1 MRALLAPLSELGE
14 YEEIRELLVRGK
26 TSAALS
32 GCADSQKLHM
42 IYGLGEGFRRKLI
55 ITFNDLRAKELYEDY
70 QFYDRNVMLYP
81 AKDLIF
87 FQADIHGNQLTKERI
102 KVLRRMAEGV
112 PLTVV
117 TTFDALMAPQVSLED
132 WCKHVISISRQ
143 APVEEHELAGA
154 LAGLGYER
162 CDQVEEPGQFSI
174 RGGIVDIFDLTEEN
188 PYRVELWGDEVE
200 SIRSFDVL
208 SQRSIEKLEAVSIY
222 PATELILSKDE
233 LAAGLKK
240 IQKEAKKQAE
250 ALRKMM
256 KTEEAHRIEVQTRE
270 LAETLLELGIS
281 YNAINLDS
289 YVRYFYPETASFA
302 DCFAGEKACVFLDEP
317 LRIKEHVS
325 AVELEFRESMAHR
338 AEKGYIL
345 PGQMDVLFSSASV
358 AAGLENRRVVSLS
371 SMEGKNPLVKAEQ
384 KFAVQARS
392 LPSYNNSF
400 EALVKDLKN
409 YKKKGYRILLLSGSR
424 TRAKRLAEDLR
435 DQELNAFYSED
446 PMREV
451 QPGEVMTAYGRV
463 RKGFEYP
470 LLQFMVIA

>member
-14 YEEIRELLVRGK
+14 YEEIRELLARGK

-102 KVLRRMAEGV
+102 KVFRRMAEGV

-117 TTFDALMAPQVSLED
+117 TTFDALMAPQVSLEE
-132 WCKHVISISRQ
+132 WRKHVISIDRQ
-143 APVEEHELAGA
+143 SSVEEHELAA
-154 LAGLGYER
+154 TLSGLGYER

-188 PYRVELWGDEVE
+188 PYRIELWGDEVE

-222 PATELILSKDE
+222 PATELILSKEE
-233 LAAGLKK
+233 LSAGLKK

-250 ALRKMM
+250 TLRKQM
-256 KTEEAHRIEVQTRE
+256 KTEEAHRIEVQNRE
-270 LAETLLELGIS
+270 LTETLTELGIS

-289 YVRYFYPETASFA
+289 YVRYFCPELSSFA
-302 DCFAGEKACVFLDEP
+302 DCFAGAESCVFLDEP
-317 LRIKEHVS
+317 LRIKEHVD

-345 PGQMDVLFSSASV
+345 PGQMDILFPALTV

-371 SMEGKNPLVKAEQ
+371 SMEGKNPLIKAGQ
-384 KFAVQARS
+384 I
-392 LPSYNNSF
+392 
-400 EALVKDLKN
+400 
-409 YKKKGYRILLLSGSR
+409 G
-424 TRAKRLAEDLR
+424 RAH
-435 DQELNAFYSED
+435 
-446 PMREV
+446 V
-451 QPGEVMTAYGRV
+451 
-463 RKGFEYP
+463 
-470 LLQFMVIA
+470 

>member
-117 TTFDALMAPQVSLED
+117 TTFDALMAPQVSLAD

-240 IQKEAKKQAE
+240 IQKEA
-250 ALRKMM
+250 
-256 KTEEAHRIEVQTRE
+256 
-270 LAETLLELGIS
+270 
-281 YNAINLDS
+281 
-289 YVRYFYPETASFA
+289 TASRCRHGSLRRRFWSLA
-302 DCFAGEKACVFLDEP
+302 FLTMRSIWTAMCAIFTRRPLP
-317 LRIKEHVS
+317 LRT
-325 AVELEFRESMAHR
+325 A
-338 AEKGYIL
+338 L
-345 PGQMDVLFSSASV
+345 PG
-358 AAGLENRRVVSLS
+358 RRHVFFWMSLCGS
-371 SMEGKNPLVKAEQ
+371 KSM
-384 KFAVQARS
+384 
-392 LPSYNNSF
+392 
-400 EALVKDLKN
+400 
-409 YKKKGYRILLLSGSR
+409 
-424 TRAKRLAEDLR
+424 
-435 DQELNAFYSED
+435 
-446 PMREV
+446 
-451 QPGEVMTAYGRV
+451 
-463 RKGFEYP
+463 
-470 LLQFMVIA
+470 

>member
-14 YEEIRELLVRGK
+14 YEEIREMLARGR

-102 KVLRRMAEGV
+102 KVFRRMAEGV

-132 WCKHVISISRQ
+132 WRQYVISIDRRSC
-143 APVEEHELAGA
+143 VVEHELAGD
-154 LAGLGYER
+154 LAGLGYIR

-174 RGGIVDIFDLTEEN
+174 RGGIVDIFDLTEKN
-188 PYRVELWGDEVE
+188 PYRIELWGDEVE

-222 PATELILSKDE
+222 PAAELILSKEE
-233 LAAGLKK
+233 LSTGLKK

-250 ALRKMM
+250 VLRKQM
-256 KTEEAHRIEVQTRE
+256 KTEEAHRIEVQNRE
-270 LAETLLELGIS
+270 LTEALTELGIS

-289 YVRYFYPETASFA
+289 YVRYFFPELSSFA
-302 DCFAGEKACVFLDEP
+302 DSFAGEGACVFLDEP
-317 LRIKEHVS
+317 LRIKEHVD

-345 PGQMDVLFSSASV
+345 PGQMDVLFSAVLYIIAMVKSAIYQVISLV
-358 AAGLENRRVVSLS
+358 TQQVVNKLT
-371 SMEGKNPLVKAEQ
+371 G
-384 KFAVQARS
+384 
-392 LPSYNNSF
+392 
-400 EALVKDLKN
+400 
-409 YKKKGYRILLLSGSR
+409 G
-424 TRAKRLAEDLR
+424 
-435 DQELNAFYSED
+435 
-446 PMREV
+446 
-451 QPGEVMTAYGRV
+451 
-463 RKGFEYP
+463 
-470 LLQFMVIA
+470 